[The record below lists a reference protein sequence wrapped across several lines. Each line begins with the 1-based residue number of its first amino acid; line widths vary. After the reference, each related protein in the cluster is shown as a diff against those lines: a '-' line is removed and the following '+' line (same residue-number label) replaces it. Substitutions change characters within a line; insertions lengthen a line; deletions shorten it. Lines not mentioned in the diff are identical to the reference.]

1 MEIKYYEDKYLESLN
16 MLLEEA
22 FQVSKTYKGTGEDLE
37 LIMVNYEQVIGYL
50 NLNKCVNLVTG
61 QKYFYV
67 NYVCVKEEFKGQGV
81 ATSLFQRVFEICK
94 ELEIS
99 YLELTSNPKRV
110 AAWNLYKKLGF
121 VIRETAVF
129 RKELD

>member
-110 AAWNLYKKLGF
+110 AAWELYKKLGF